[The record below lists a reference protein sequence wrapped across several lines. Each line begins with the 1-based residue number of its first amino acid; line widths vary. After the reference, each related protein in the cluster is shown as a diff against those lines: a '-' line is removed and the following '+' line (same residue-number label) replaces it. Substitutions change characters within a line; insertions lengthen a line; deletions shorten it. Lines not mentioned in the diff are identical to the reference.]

1 MSQEKIRVVRVAPN
15 SLPILDEI
23 IVNPNHTHYIDIKPY
38 GLINGSE
45 FDGIY
50 LNEEICCYFI
60 DTNLAI
66 DITEKE
72 MLFQYNTTLIELA
85 RNRDISGHKTYGDLI
100 ITAETRSLT
109 TEEIDQYIEM
119 FREDKT
125 SKGVNKEI
133 WKKMKQ

>member
-133 WKKMKQ
+133 

>member
-1 MSQEKIRVVRVAPN
+1 MSKEKIRVVRVPPY
-15 SLPILDEI
+15 SPPILDEI
-23 IVNPNHTHYIDIKPY
+23 TVTPNHTHYIDIKPY

-60 DTNLAI
+60 DTNLAVG
-66 DITEKE
+66 ITEKE
-72 MLFQYNTTLIELA
+72 MLLQYDTTLMELA
-85 RNRDISGHKTYGDLI
+85 RNRDIAGKATYGDLI

-109 TEEIDQYIEM
+109 TEEIDRYIEM
-119 FREDKT
+119 FSEDTT

-133 WKKMKQ
+133 

>member
-1 MSQEKIRVVRVAPN
+1 MQRMNKNKIRIVRVPPN
-15 SLPILDEI
+15 RLPIIDEI
-23 IVNPNHTHYIDIKPY
+23 TVTPNHMYININPY

-45 FDGIY
+45 FDGIW
-50 LNEEICCYFI
+50 LNDEVICYFI
-60 DTNLAI
+60 DTNLAV

-109 TEEIDQYIEM
+109 IEEIDQYIEI
-119 FREDKT
+119 FKE
-125 SKGVNKEI
+125 NK
-133 WKKMKQ
+133 

>member
-1 MSQEKIRVVRVAPN
+1 MSKEKVRVVRVPPN
-15 SLPILDEI
+15 SPPMLDEI
-23 IVNPNHTHYIDIKPY
+23 IVTPNHTHYIDIKPY

-50 LNEEICCYFI
+50 LNDEICCYFI

-85 RNRDISGHKTYGDLI
+85 RNRDIAGHKTYGDLI

-119 FREDKT
+119 FREGKT
-125 SKGVNKEI
+125 SEGVNKEI
-133 WKKMKQ
+133 